1 MKPLSKI
8 LKVGSLE
15 LGDYVAIPRLDGR
28 YVHGR
33 LYKSAVG
40 IFTGTHVE
48 PQSLER
54 LIGKTP
60 QKYYYYCS
68 LPGGRYQKDWV
79 FIGRVPFDEPDAMWP
94 PAMSTTDGI
103 YKIKPQVY
111 WKGHFI
117 DVTEEELKGKQRWI
131 VYGFVSLQELVSG
144 TYKDPWKKL
153 SRQPVGSPA

>member
-1 MKPLSKI
+1 
-8 LKVGSLE
+8 
-15 LGDYVAIPRLDGR
+15 
-28 YVHGR
+28 
-33 LYKSAVG
+33 
-40 IFTGTHVE
+40 
-48 PQSLER
+48 
-54 LIGKTP
+54 
-60 QKYYYYCS
+60 
-68 LPGGRYQKDWV
+68 
-79 FIGRVPFDEPDAMWP
+79 
-94 PAMSTTDGI
+94 MSTTDGI